1 MFALVDCNSFY
12 CSCEQVFN
20 PKLKGKPVIVLS
32 NNDGVTISRTDE
44 AKSVGIKM
52 GAPLHLIQHLVKA
65 NNVHVFSSNY
75 TLYGDLSAR
84 IMDILSQLAP
94 ELEIYSIDE
103 AFLNFDGLKDFHAHG
118 LKIHSTIKQ
127 WTGIPTCVG
136 IGPTKVLAK
145 IANNMAKKQKNI
157 SPVFDLS
164 QKEVQDQILTN
175 FPVNDVWGIGAKSAI
190 KLNALGIFTAKEL
203 RDADLDLI
211 QKSLTIVGR
220 KIACEIRGISC
231 LPLELI
237 TNDKKQIISS
247 RSFGRPVFKKE
258 ELEEAIANYVS
269 RAAEKLRAQDSICGQ
284 LRLFIHTNRFKETK
298 QYYNHGSIK
307 MLPPTA
313 STSSLVKAAC
323 LALENIFK
331 PGIEYKKAGIIL
343 SDIEKADKIQ
353 FSLFD
358 AQENYF
364 KEEKTMKIIDQI
376 NSTFGSG
383 TIKIASCGT
392 STPWQMNSQFRS
404 PCYTTRWDDLL
415 KVK

>member
-32 NNDGVTISRTDE
+32 NNDGVTISRSDE
-44 AKSVGIKM
+44 AKNIGIKM
-52 GAPLHLIQHLVKA
+52 GAPLHLIKQLVKA
-65 NNVHVFSSNY
+65 YNVNVFSSNY

-84 IMDILSQLAP
+84 VMDILSQLAP

-103 AFLNFDGLKDFHAHG
+103 AFLNLDGMRDLPSYG
-118 LKIHSTIKQ
+118 LRVHSTIMQ

-145 IANNMAKKQKNI
+145 IANHVAKKQKKV

-164 QKEVQDQILTN
+164 RKDVQDQILAS
-175 FPVNDVWGIGAKSAI
+175 FPVADIWGVGTKSAA
-190 KLNALGIFTAKEL
+190 KLNALGIFTAREL

-211 QKSLTIVGR
+211 QKHLTIVGR
-220 KIACEIRGISC
+220 KIACEIGGISC

-237 TNDKKQIISS
+237 ANDKKQIISS
-247 RSFGRPVFKKE
+247 RSFGRPVFKSD
-258 ELEEAIANYVS
+258 ELEEAVANYTS
-269 RAAEKLRAQDSICGQ
+269 RAAEKLRDQNSVCGQ
-284 LRLFIHTNRFKETK
+284 LRVFVHTNRFKEVK
-298 QYYNHGSIK
+298 QYYNHASIK
-307 MLPPTA
+307 ISPPTA
-313 STSSLVKAAC
+313 STSSLAKAAY
-323 LALENIFK
+323 LALGKIFK
-331 PGIEYKKAGIIL
+331 QGIEYKKAGIIL
-343 SDIEKADKIQ
+343 SDIEKSDKIQ

-358 AQENYF
+358 LQENYF
-364 KEEKTMKIIDQI
+364 KEEKTMKIMDQI
-376 NSTFGSG
+376 NGAFGSG
-383 TIKIASCGT
+383 TIKLASCGT
-392 STPWQMNSQFRS
+392 STPWKMNSQFRS